1 MAKNDKKREMV
12 EKTRSQREI
21 MRAIII
27 EARKVLPTLAA
38 IAKKSEFELTISND
52 KHGFTLTCYTGE
64 PLNLDGEAP
73 ANPIEIETIEIPTDI
88 AEGVDVAE
96 AEQEII
102 LHVLASTDGN
112 RSEAAEKLGISERT
126 LRSKIK
132 KYRIYQRDIEI
143 EKDKER
149 IQQALEE
156 CGGDSELAAKKLGL
170 TTKAIRRRITVYG
183 L

>member
-73 ANPIEIETIEIPTDI
+73 ANPIEIETIEIPTDMDI
-88 AEGVDVAE
+88 EE
-96 AEQEII
+96 NLSIEEREREII
-102 LHVLASTDGN
+102 RQALMAANGY
-112 RSEAAEKLGISERT
+112 RKEAAEKLGISERT
-126 LRSKIK
+126 L
-132 KYRIYQRDIEI
+132 YR
-143 EKDKER
+143 KMKEYD
-149 IQQALEE
+149 L
-156 CGGDSELAAKKLGL
+156 
-170 TTKAIRRRITVYG
+170 
-183 L
+183 

>member
-1 MAKNDKKREMV
+1 MADVLKQLSFTKELTDVLKVAFPGLAEIAQ
-12 EKTRSQREI
+12 KTEYEI
-21 MRAIII
+21 
-27 EARKVLPTLAA
+27 
-38 IAKKSEFELTISND
+38 TISND
-52 KHGFTLTCYTGE
+52 SKGLRLSCYVG
-64 PLNLDGEAP
+64 AP
-73 ANPIEIETIEIPTDI
+73 IDLESDQPAQPIEIETIEIPTEI
-88 AEGVDVAE
+88 EEGVDVAE
-96 AEQEII
+96 AEQEMI

-112 RSEAAEKLGISERT
+112 RSKAAEKLGISERT

>member
-38 IAKKSEFELTISND
+38 IAQKSEFELTISND

-73 ANPIEIETIEIPTDI
+73 ANPIEIETIEVPVDI
-88 AEGVDVAE
+88 IDNGLTME
-96 AEQEII
+96 EQERNRII
-102 LHVLASTDGN
+102 HAIVKAQGN
-112 RSEAAEKLGISERT
+112 LRKAAELLGLSD
-126 LRSKIK
+126 RSLSKKMK
-132 KYRIYQRDIEI
+132 KYDINVGI
-143 EKDKER
+143 
-149 IQQALEE
+149 LV
-156 CGGDSELAAKKLGL
+156 KK
-170 TTKAIRRRITVYG
+170 
-183 L
+183 

>member
-21 MRAIII
+21 MRAIIL

-73 ANPIEIETIEIPTDI
+73 VNPIEIETIEIPVDI
-88 AEGVDVAE
+88 EE
-96 AEQEII
+96 NLSIEEREREII
-102 LHVLASTDGN
+102 RQALMDAN
-112 RSEAAEKLGISERT
+112 CYRKEAAEKLGISERT
-126 LRSKIK
+126 L
-132 KYRIYQRDIEI
+132 YR
-143 EKDKER
+143 KMKEYN
-149 IQQALEE
+149 L
-156 CGGDSELAAKKLGL
+156 
-170 TTKAIRRRITVYG
+170 
-183 L
+183 

>member
-64 PLNLDGEAP
+64 PLNLEGEAP
-73 ANPIEIETIEIPTDI
+73 ANPIEIETIEIPTDMDI
-88 AEGVDVAE
+88 EE
-96 AEQEII
+96 NLSIEEREREII
-102 LHVLASTDGN
+102 RQALMAANGY
-112 RSEAAEKLGISERT
+112 RKEAAAKLGISERT
-126 LRSKIK
+126 L
-132 KYRIYQRDIEI
+132 YR
-143 EKDKER
+143 KMKEYN
-149 IQQALEE
+149 L
-156 CGGDSELAAKKLGL
+156 
-170 TTKAIRRRITVYG
+170 
-183 L
+183 

>member
-12 EKTRSQREI
+12 EKTKSQREI

-73 ANPIEIETIEIPTDI
+73 ASPIEIETIEVPVDI
-88 AEGVDVAE
+88 IDNGLTIE
-96 AEQEII
+96 EQERDNII
-102 LHVLASTDGN
+102 AAIVKTQGN
-112 RSEAAEKLGISERT
+112 LRKAAELLGLAERS
-126 LRSKIK
+126 LHRKMK
-132 KYRIYQRDIEI
+132 KYDINVGI
-143 EKDKER
+143 LVRK
-149 IQQALEE
+149 
-156 CGGDSELAAKKLGL
+156 
-170 TTKAIRRRITVYG
+170 
-183 L
+183 

>member
-21 MRAIII
+21 MRAIIL

-73 ANPIEIETIEIPTDI
+73 ANPIEIETIEVPVDI
-88 AEGVDVAE
+88 IDNGLTIE
-96 AEQEII
+96 EQERNRII
-102 LHVLASTDGN
+102 QAIVNAQGN
-112 RSEAAEKLGISERT
+112 LRKAAELLGLSERS
-126 LRSKIK
+126 LHLKMK
-132 KYRIYQRDIEI
+132 KYDINVGI
-143 EKDKER
+143 
-149 IQQALEE
+149 LV
-156 CGGDSELAAKKLGL
+156 KK
-170 TTKAIRRRITVYG
+170 
-183 L
+183 